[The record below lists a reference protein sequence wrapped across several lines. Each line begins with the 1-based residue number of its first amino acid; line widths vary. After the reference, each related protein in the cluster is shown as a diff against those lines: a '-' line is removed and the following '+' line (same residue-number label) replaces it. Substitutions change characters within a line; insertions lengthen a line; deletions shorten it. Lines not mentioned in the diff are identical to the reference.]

1 MSKFNDTKGAPT
13 KRPKTNDE
21 TLDSATKNGDVY
33 SRELEQPNR
42 SNATP
47 DIPQEMPI
55 REMK

>member
-1 MSKFNDTKGAPT
+1 MNDTKGAPT
-13 KRPKTNDE
+13 KRTETNDE
-21 TLDSATKNGDVY
+21 TPDSVTKNDDVY

-42 SNATP
+42 SDATP

>member
-1 MSKFNDTKGAPT
+1 MSEFNDTKGVPT
-13 KRPKTNDE
+13 KRTENDE
-21 TLDSATKNGDVY
+21 TPDSATKNGDIY